1 RRRCSRRSAPRSSDV
16 IVRDIEAGT
25 ELTFGNVAESAWSDD
40 GSMLAM
46 VIDVGGKSGNRIQ
59 LLNTRSGVVKS
70 LDAAD
75 RTYSGLQ
82 WRAHSDDLAAMRSRA
97 DSAYADT
104 SYTVIAWHGCVKTGL
119 TRTH

>member
-1 RRRCSRRSAPRSSDV
+1 
-16 IVRDIEAGT
+16 
-25 ELTFGNVAESAWSDD
+25 ESAWSDD

-46 VIDVGGKSGNRIQ
+46 VIDVDGKSGNGIQ

-82 WRAHSDDLAAMRSRA
+82 WRAHSDDFAAMRSRA

-104 SYTVIAWHGCVKTGL
+104 SYTVIAWRGLSSTASKTSYEFAADKSFPANQRVAAH
-119 TRTH
+119 RTLPVSGVRHIT